1 MIMLPSIHHLLLV
14 LLHGLQQ
21 VDWKFFVNSQWDD
34 QTEVIILSETVADNG
49 VVGMLSGMLVK
60 PLTGN
65 AVENDIMIND
75 FKLFNS
81 ADIEQD
87 LTKLTRIKILP
98 CKVT

>member
-1 MIMLPSIHHLLLV
+1 M
-14 LLHGLQQ
+14 
-21 VDWKFFVNSQWDD
+21 
-34 QTEVIILSETVADNG
+34 IILSETVADDG

-87 LTKLTRIKILP
+87 LNQAYSNQDIIS
-98 CKVT
+98 KVT